1 MCDGSRLGMKEILES
16 RQAKMDTENHNCHCS
31 SIHDKI
37 CQARS
42 LEGNRGEALRC
53 DATVQRLM
61 KRLEANLGASFQ
73 AMIDVGIVSAC
84 KRCDEE
90 EGGSCCG
97 AGIEN
102 HYSET
107 LLLLNLLFGIDLPSE
122 RRWENSC
129 FFLGERGC
137 GLKVRHVLC
146 VNYLCQA
153 IQQALDPVDRNRL
166 QEAVGEEL
174 TTVFLLQEAALRV
187 LRREGWVRPS

>member
-1 MCDGSRLGMKEILES
+1 
-16 RQAKMDTENHNCHCS
+16 MDTENHNVRPA
-31 SIHDKI
+31 SIHDRI
-37 CQARS
+37 CRARS
-42 LEGNRGEALRC
+42 LEGSRGEALRR
-53 DATVQRLM
+53 DANVQRLM
-61 KRLEANLGASFQ
+61 KRLDANLGASFQ
-73 AMIDVGIVSAC
+73 AMIDAGIVSAC

-102 HYSET
+102 HYNET

-122 RRWENSC
+122 RRFENSC

-153 IQQALDPVDRNRL
+153 IQKSLDPADRQRL

-174 TTVFLLQEAALRV
+174 NTVFWLHEAALSV
-187 LRREGWVRPS
+187 LRREGGLNK